1 MKNKQL
7 KEKKMKTVREETD
20 STSFINIIG
29 GILIAF
35 AAIDFVMSFAGT
47 NLTSFMGPVSR
58 FSPII
63 FGLIGS
69 ALLNV
74 GKEGS

>member
-1 MKNKQL
+1 
-7 KEKKMKTVREETD
+7 
-20 STSFINIIG
+20 
-29 GILIAF
+29 
-35 AAIDFVMSFAGT
+35 
-47 NLTSFMGPVSR
+47 MGPVSR
-58 FSPII
+58 FSPVI